1 MDEVT
6 AQLDDLH
13 ADAFSSGPASE
24 ASIAA
29 AEQTLGLLFAPS
41 YRLFLSRFGA
51 SLSTGCELYGLPQ
64 PTDRNQPP
72 Q

>member
-41 YRLFLSRFGA
+41 
-51 SLSTGCELYGLPQ
+51 
-64 PTDRNQPP
+64 
-72 Q
+72 